1 MALVKFIE
9 QNRRDAAQF
18 RVLDQ
23 LAAQNAFGH
32 EADASALRRDV
43 LEPDLVSDF
52 VAEPAVPLG
61 SDARGEK
68 ARGEAARLE
77 NDDLTVAEQSV
88 IEEDLWDL
96 GGFSRAGRGLDD

>member
-1 MALVKFIE
+1 MKFVE
-9 QNRRDAAQF
+9 QDDSHILQCPILLQPAQ
-18 RVLDQ
+18 
-23 LAAQNAFGH
+23 QNAFGH

-43 LEPDLVSDF
+43 LESDLVSDF
-52 VAEPAVPLG
+52 VAELAIALG

-68 ARGEAARLE
+68 TRGEAARLE

-88 IEEDLWDL
+88 IEQDLWDL